1 MTMELSLVQSM
12 YSVLFFLGRGH
23 TGGSW
28 ENMEGV
34 MYQSQ
39 TLVFF
44 VQSMSSD
51 LIFWFFLG
59 GTHSVTLGL
68 APSVVLGVTLG
79 HARGTK

>member
-1 MTMELSLVQSM
+1 
-12 YSVLFFLGRGH
+12 
-23 TGGSW
+23 
-28 ENMEGV
+28 

-59 GTHSVTLGL
+59 DTLSNTWA
-68 APSVVLGVTLG
+68 APSMVLGVTLG
-79 HARGTK
+79 HARGTKWHVRVKPPIFPSSPTPPRTLPFEYFILP